1 MFIYVHAVQSSF
13 AFRFYCQL
21 TERNEKTRIDLI
33 KMFAICATDETH
45 ILLAIVAVILLTQK
59 ENRNRKRKPDKR
71 RRKKKSE
78 KDA

>member
-45 ILLAIVAVILLTQK
+45 ILLAIVAVILLTK
-59 ENRNRKRKPDKR
+59 KKIEIEKKNRIREEG
-71 RRKKKSE
+71 KKSE